1 MNMVIRIPLREWMN
15 DALTSTANSNHVFPK
30 FTPFGKTIKC
40 QLPFIGC
47 VLCPRH
53 CDRSRTYILIPAKPH
68 GVELLF
74 MFSEDKGLTQGH
86 STAVEE
92 QLEDWNLGPS
102 VSTAHS
108 HLYPL
113 VSTLKLS
120 PLYLIFTKQIKHVT
134 IYRLHNNSH
143 LHLTFTVYQLTN
155 GP

>member
-1 MNMVIRIPLREWMN
+1 
-15 DALTSTANSNHVFPK
+15 
-30 FTPFGKTIKC
+30 
-40 QLPFIGC
+40 
-47 VLCPRH
+47 
-53 CDRSRTYILIPAKPH
+53 
-68 GVELLF
+68 

-108 HLYPL
+108 RLYPL

-120 PLYLIFTKQIKHVT
+120 PLYLIFTKQIKQVT

-143 LHLTFTVYQLTN
+143 LHLTFTVY
-155 GP
+155 